1 MIIITIIKTK
11 MIYFIHI
18 YHNNNCDND
27 NKDNGNSVANIS
39 FCFRFYLY
47 LLVIVYSFCF
57 LFFFS
62 SLWYFANYAPLF
74 LFTPHVNL
82 VENSL
87 LSRPFQG
94 SVLTCLESSLI
105 CVNFFSVPRTPNLVN
120 IFSIW

>member
-1 MIIITIIKTK
+1 

-27 NKDNGNSVANIS
+27 NKDTGNGVANIS

-57 LFFFS
+57 VFS

-82 VENSL
+82 VENL
-87 LSRPFQG
+87 YF
-94 SVLTCLESSLI
+94 VLFVGI
-105 CVNFFSVPRTPNLVN
+105 
-120 IFSIW
+120 